1 MNTTRLAALHT
12 FLQALRTYF
21 DLNDQWR
28 AAWRYADRRARIAEP
43 RRQAYNL
50 AEIRRNQLHQLLND
64 NTDDPTY
71 LDRQARDL
79 IEKWDHR
86 NNQFEIYSAEGHRQN
101 LQHLDTAEKA
111 LKDRCSAIIEI
122 INKTTH

>member
-1 MNTTRLAALHT
+1 MTTTRLEALQT
-12 FLQALRTYF
+12 LLQAIRDYLK
-21 DLNDQWR
+21 LNDQWR

-50 AEIRRNQLHQLLND
+50 VEIRRNQLHQLLND

-71 LDRQARDL
+71 LDRQARAL

-86 NNQFEIYSAEGHRQN
+86 NQQFEIYRAEGHRQN
-101 LQHLDTAEKA
+101 LQHLDTAEKT

-122 INKTTH
+122 INKTT